1 MANSHMKGCSISLI
15 IKEMQ
20 IRSTM
25 RYHLTVVR
33 MAIVEKTRNNKCW
46 RGCGENRTLIHC
58 WWGCKLVQPLWETV
72 WRLLKKLRIG
82 LPYNLAIPLLDT
94 YPKNTETLIQK
105 RYMHPYVHC
114 SITYSSQDMETT

>member
-94 YPKNTETLIQK
+94 YPEKMKT
-105 RYMHPYVHC
+105 YM
-114 SITYSSQDMETT
+114 I